1 MRALWDYTIF
11 QGAVEFFLK
20 KKQNLL
26 LMCCFAKLGM
36 GWAGQRQ
43 LTKEKGNKPWTAWCP
58 FPGFPSPLN
67 GSFWSFSPPIG
78 PPAFPSLLPNRI
90 LQAAASGLH
99 PKTPLPLPAP
109 SLSHPLLLPGQG
121 WVWGALSSFLSPW
134 WSCDPHTHWDHT
146 LICLGTPQFQGT
158 PSPTNYPACAPG
170 GAEKG
175 VQCTQKVFWTREN
188 RIFFKFFAWK
198 MCWAHQQRDPL
209 CPSRCPV
216 CNCCTCFK
224 NDLKNIY
231 FTSP

>member
-1 MRALWDYTIF
+1 MKQTLYNISASYSKHFSGHHLDTPCLWGLQVKSKWTMRALWDYTIF

-67 GSFWSFSPPIG
+67 GSFWSFPPPIG
-78 PPAFPSLLPNRI
+78 PPAFPSSLPNRI

-109 SLSHPLLLPGQG
+109 SLSHPLFASARTRLGLGGSFLFSVTMMVLWPSHTLRSHINLPG
-121 WVWGALSSFLSPW
+121 
-134 WSCDPHTHWDHT
+134 
-146 LICLGTPQFQGT
+146 
-158 PSPTNYPACAPG
+158 N
-170 GAEKG
+170 
-175 VQCTQKVFWTREN
+175 
-188 RIFFKFFAWK
+188 
-198 MCWAHQQRDPL
+198 
-209 CPSRCPV
+209 
-216 CNCCTCFK
+216 
-224 NDLKNIY
+224 
-231 FTSP
+231 TSVPRNTVSH